1 MATSFSGDL
10 VGRVLGNRYRLLT
23 AIGLGSSARV
33 YLADDVKL
41 RRRVAVKV
49 LNPMMASDANFLA
62 RFQHEAQSLAHLS
75 HPNIVTVYDVNDGEN
90 ALAEP
95 PYLVTEYLAGGSLL
109 NMLDMGYRLSPSQA
123 VVVGLDAARGLQF
136 AHARGLVHRDIKP
149 ANLLFGDDQRVRIAD
164 FGLARAIAE
173 FGATRPSGVFEGTA
187 RYISPEQTKEQPL
200 DGRSDVYSLALV
212 LVEALTG
219 TVPFSADTLLGTA
232 FARVDKDLAPP
243 EGIGALGEVIAA
255 AGRHDPAER
264 VDAAGLVAK
273 LEEVAKTLPRAE
285 PFPLDGSA
293 LAGSVGSEERDPT
306 QHVSRPAPIKSP
318 KDSSKPAVA
327 ATAKGADGNMV
338 GSKKVYSVG
347 DGGVFD
353 IEAAEAESDRG
364 GQADSS
370 TDDAPEDPIAKRKK
384 RQKFALL
391 SGLAVVLLAGG
402 GTTAYVM
409 SRTPTHVV
417 PTLQGLTLPAADQEV
432 IDEKF
437 IVRPGAE
444 VYSSKVPEGKIV
456 TQRPA
461 AGTRVKE
468 GESIFVTLSKGVQ
481 PVKVDSLTG
490 LTFDQAIA
498 VLRSRGLKPIEPP
511 QLVDSETVPEGQV
524 VDWDPKGEVDPGS
537 SVFVKVSS
545 GPPTVE
551 IPSLNG
557 MLPDDALAAVPPG
570 ITAVLQKQFAD
581 KTPAG
586 KVIGSS
592 PKAGETVPKGT
603 EIKILVS
610 IGPELVVVPNVI
622 NKSPAE
628 ASAILKSAGF
638 KVGSTVGPPDMPVL
652 HTRPIRNT
660 KAKRGAAITLY
671 TIALQ
676 DNSDTP
682 VDPNAAAG
690 GSSGTSSGNTPTTV
704 KTTAS
709 TKPAT
714 TKPATTKPATTKPAT
729 TVRP

>member
-49 LNPMMASDANFLA
+49 LNAVMASDANFLA

-75 HPNIVTVYDVNDGEN
+75 HPNIVAVYDVNDGEN

-109 NMLDMGYRLSPSQA
+109 NMLDLGYRMSPSQA

-187 RYISPEQTKEQPL
+187 RYISPEQTREQPL

-232 FARVDKDLAPP
+232 LARVDKDLAPP
-243 EGIGALGEVIAA
+243 DGIGPLGEIIAA

-264 VDAAGLVAK
+264 LDAPALVTK
-273 LEEVAKTLPRAE
+273 LEEVAKTMPRAE
-285 PFPLDGSA
+285 PLPLDGSA
-293 LAGSVGSEERDPT
+293 LAGTVGSEERDPT
-306 QHVSRPAPIKSP
+306 QHVSRPAGGKSAP
-318 KDSSKPAVA
+318 RTGAGV
-327 ATAKGADGNMV
+327 AKGSRGGSQV
-338 GSKKVYSVG
+338 GAKKVYSVG

-353 IEAAEAESDRG
+353 IEVAEPEFDRT
-364 GQADSS
+364 SS
-370 TDDAPEDPIAKRKK
+370 VGIDFEDEIDPVAKQKKRKK
-384 RQKFALL
+384 YALL
-391 SGLAVVLLAGG
+391 GGLAFVVLAGG
-402 GTTAYVM
+402 GATAYVM
-409 SRTPTHVV
+409 TRTPTHVV
-417 PTLQGLTLPAADQEV
+417 PALKGMTLPAADQEV

-437 IVRPGAE
+437 VVRPGSE
-444 VYSSKVPEGKIV
+444 VYSSKVPEGQIV
-456 TQRPA
+456 SQRPA

-481 PVKVDSLTG
+481 PVKVDTLSG
-490 LTFDQAIA
+490 LTFDQAVA
-498 VLRSRGLKPIEPP
+498 VLRSRGLKPIDPP
-511 QLVDSETVPEGQV
+511 QFVDSELVPEGQV
-524 VDWDPKGEVDPGS
+524 VDWDPKGDVDPGS

-557 MLPDDALAAVPPG
+557 LLPDDALAAIPSG
-570 ITAVLQKQFAD
+570 ITAVVQKQFAD

-610 IGPELVVVPNVI
+610 IGPELLLVPNVI
-622 NKSPAE
+622 NKSPSE
-628 ASAILKSAGF
+628 ASAILKAAGF
-638 KVGSTVGPPDMPVL
+638 KVGSTVGPPDLPVL

-676 DNSDTP
+676 ANSDTP
-682 VDPNAAAG
+682 VDPNAT
-690 GSSGTSSGNTPTTV
+690 GSGDSGASTETATTV
-704 KTTAS
+704 KAAATPS
-709 TKPAT
+709 SKPAT
-714 TKPATTKPATTKPAT
+714 TKPPTTKPAT
-729 TVRP
+729 TVKP